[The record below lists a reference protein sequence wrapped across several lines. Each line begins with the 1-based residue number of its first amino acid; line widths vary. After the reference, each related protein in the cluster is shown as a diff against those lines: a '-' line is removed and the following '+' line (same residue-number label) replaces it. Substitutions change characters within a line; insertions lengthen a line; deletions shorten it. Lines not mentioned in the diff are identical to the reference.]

1 MGAGR
6 RSHPHAKHP
15 SMPLESRSALSFQAP
30 DDALSLVLFGGV
42 DLRGPPPADPGP
54 VLTQPKLIA
63 LLAYLA
69 MQEPGRF
76 VRRDRVTALLW
87 AELDQGH
94 ARGALRR
101 ALYTLRAA
109 LGDVVATRGDED
121 LALEPG
127 AIWCDVPT
135 FDCALRDGYL
145 AAALALYRDEI
156 LPGFH
161 LTGASDFSH
170 WLDAERSVRR
180 EQAAGAAW
188 ALAQRYETASDLT
201 AAAGWARRAARL
213 AGDDERAIRRA
224 ILLLDRLGDRAGA
237 MRLYEEFARRLRDEL
252 EMEPSPETQA
262 LVAPWRTSR

>member
-1 MGAGR
+1 
-6 RSHPHAKHP
+6 
-15 SMPLESRSALSFQAP
+15 MPLESRSGLSFQRP
-30 DDALSLVLFGGV
+30 DDVLSLVLFGGV
-42 DLRGPPPADPGP
+42 DLRGPAPADPAL

-69 MQEPGRF
+69 VQGSDRF
-76 VRRDRVTALLW
+76 VRRDRLTALLW
-87 AELDQGH
+87 AELDQTH

-121 LALEPG
+121 LALDHRV
-127 AIWCDVPT
+127 IWCDVT
-135 FDCALRDGYL
+135 EFDRALQDGYL
-145 AAALALYRDEI
+145 AAALALYRDEM

-161 LTGASDFSH
+161 LTGASDFSQ
-170 WLDAERSVRR
+170 WLDGERSVRR

-213 AGDDERAIRRA
+213 AGDDERAVRRA
-224 ILLLDRLGDRAGA
+224 LVLLDRLGDRAGG
-237 MRLYEEFARRLRDEL
+237 MRLYEEFVRRLRTEL
-252 EMEPSPETQA
+252 DMEPSPETQA
-262 LVAPWRTSR
+262 LVARWRTSR